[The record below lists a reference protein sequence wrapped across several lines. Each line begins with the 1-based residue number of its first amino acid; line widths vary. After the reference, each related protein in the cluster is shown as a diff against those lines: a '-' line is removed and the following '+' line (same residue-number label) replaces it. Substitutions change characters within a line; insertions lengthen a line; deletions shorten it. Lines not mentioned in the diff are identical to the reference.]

1 MDKFYKSFEDKFRGQ
16 RSEIKKRLLAYEP
29 FLQILKQQDE
39 KPAAVD
45 LGCGRGEW
53 LEILK
58 QNGFAVRGCDVSEEM
73 IKECEKNA
81 LEAKKQGAIEFLS
94 ELEDSSLALVSA
106 FQLVEHLEFSEL
118 CELIKQAR
126 RVLKDGGIL
135 ILETPNP
142 ENLRVAT
149 LTFYLDATHVKPIPP
164 MLLEYLC
171 EFEGFSNTFMMRLNS
186 NLSFSE
192 DLQNQNVT
200 LRDVLSSVGLDYAIL
215 GLKNGDEKTRE
226 AFLNAAKSGYS
237 FEELADRF
245 DVSAFE
251 NKTQMLELKNDV
263 WKESLE
269 TKEAL
274 WKESLETKE
283 ALWKSSLEIDDLRAQ
298 NARLHEDLEN
308 LLGKY
313 LALNHKVYVL
323 ENEAPVIKNDI
334 EQLKIFVAKFKRVAK
349 PLIWVYKFLRF
360 CKNLAKENLKKALK
374 FGINLTERAANSHP
388 KFKKNLKIFLNKFPA
403 LRARIFSLKG
413 QVRDDIYVSQEG
425 VFEPSVF
432 ALRHSR
438 EYERNL
444 ELKNLK
450 FNENFS
456 ELTVIGSISG
466 HYSLAAINRNIVFR
480 LLGKVKN
487 VFVICYHENYFDKIE
502 DIAITKDEYETLRS
516 IVPDKNAHP
525 KRSDDKVAI
534 YHHYPL
540 IEDVREGYGFEIA
553 VFFWEESRIPQRTIE
568 ILNSKYKG
576 ILVSTFFIKKIL
588 IDNGCYTPIKV
599 ADIPLKMPP
608 EPSVL
613 QENSEQKR
621 EIKLFHISS
630 CLPRKG
636 ADVLLRAFNEVC
648 KKAKFEL
655 SLTIKSF
662 PNPHN
667 SVTEQI
673 ELLVDKKYQSKIR
686 VILNE
691 DLTALDVANLYE
703 QCDIVVLPTRGEG
716 LNMPAIEGV
725 HYEKPVISTDFSG
738 QCEFLDGSCEFIGY
752 KFAPA
757 VTHFNLNY
765 SFWAEPSV
773 KDLGEKIIKVSEQIL
788 QNRAPNIEPLKH
800 KVDEMMFGEKNAL
813 NFISSISHLK
823 SFKNEPSE
831 LKIAYFSTY
840 NAVCGIA
847 EYSKYLT
854 DELTRAG
861 ANLEIYTW
869 SEQKRA
875 KESNLS
881 KENDEIKVFEIERE
895 KLLSGLET
903 DANII
908 WLQHHFT
915 FFEIDEKL
923 KSDVAALKSQGKICF
938 ITLHA
943 TKQIL
948 NYPRQTQQNWH
959 DTLYEFDRVFV
970 HSIDDLNTL
979 RLLGLADNVTLVP
992 HGTQNLA
999 PEQNKR
1005 KETDG
1010 KFKVGFFGLLFAHKN
1025 LPVLLQAFAKFSQ
1038 NTDAK
1043 LIIIS
1048 PVANAD
1054 SEAELQRCRKL
1065 CEKLN
1070 LDEKVE
1076 WNTEF
1081 LPIEEVN
1088 KKLSD
1093 CDVIVLPYGQTDE
1106 GASGA
1111 ARIALSVCKN
1121 VIVTPSRIFSEM
1133 KNVTIKTDGFND
1145 WHILEQLEKV
1155 KNSEIDAKIYDE
1167 RAKWLS
1173 ENSWSSIAGLYLRI
1187 FRAVATDKNFMR
1199 HLKNGE

>member
-1 MDKFYKSFEDKFRGQ
+1 MDKFYKSFEDKFRGH

-29 FLQILKQQDE
+29 FLQILKQNYDN
-39 KPAAVD
+39 PAAAD

-58 QNGFAVRGCDVSEEM
+58 QNGFAARGCDVSEEM
-73 IKECEKNA
+73 LKECEKNA
-81 LEAKKQGAIEFLS
+81 LEAKNQGAIEFLS

-135 ILETPNP
+135 LLETPNP

-149 LTFYLDATHVKPIPP
+149 LNFYLDVTHVKPIPP

-171 EFEGFSNTFMMRLNS
+171 EFEGFNNTFMMRLNS

-192 DLQNQNVT
+192 DLENQNVT
-200 LRDVLSSVGLDYAIL
+200 LRDVLSSVGLDYAVL

-263 WKESLE
+263 WKG
-269 TKEAL
+269 
-274 WKESLETKE
+274 SLETKE
-283 ALWKSSLEIDDLRAQ
+283 ALWKSSLELMESKNQIANLQ
-298 NARLHEDLEN
+298 NENARLHEDLEN

-425 VFEPSVF
+425 VFEPSIF

-444 ELKNLK
+444 ELKNLE

-588 IDNGCYTPIKV
+588 IDNGCYTPVKV

-636 ADVLLRAFNEVC
+636 ADVLLRAFNEAC

-673 ELLVDKKYQSKIR
+673 ELLVDKKYRSKIR

-725 HYEKPVISTDFSG
+725 HYEKPVISTDYSG

-788 QNRAPNIEPLKH
+788 QNRAPDIKPLKH

-823 SFKNEPSE
+823 SFKNKPSE

-854 DELTRAG
+854 NELVRAG

-869 SEQKRA
+869 SEQKRT
-875 KESNLS
+875 KEPNLAQ
-881 KENDEIKVFEIERE
+881 ENGVKVYEIERE

-1010 KFKVGFFGLLFAHKN
+1010 KFRVGFFGLLFAHKN

-1076 WNTEF
+1076 WSTEF

>member
-1 MDKFYKSFEDKFRGQ
+1 MDKFYKSFEDKFRGH

-29 FLQILKQQDE
+29 FLQILKQNNE
-39 KPAAVD
+39 NPAAVD

-58 QNGFAVRGCDVSEEM
+58 QNGFAARGCDVSEEM
-73 IKECEKNA
+73 LKECEKNA
-81 LEAKKQGAIEFLS
+81 LEAKNQGAIEFLS

-126 RVLKDGGIL
+126 RVLKDVGIL

-149 LTFYLDATHVKPIPP
+149 LNFYLDATHVKPIPP

-171 EFEGFSNTFMMRLNS
+171 EFEGFNNTFMMRLNS

-192 DLQNQNVT
+192 DLENHNVT

-263 WKESLE
+263 WKGF
-269 TKEAL
+269 
-274 WKESLETKE
+274 LETKE
-283 ALWKSSLEIDDLRAQ
+283 ALWKSSLELMESKNQIANLQ
-298 NARLHEDLEN
+298 NENARLHEDLEN

-349 PLIWVYKFLRF
+349 PLIWIYKFLRF

-444 ELKNLK
+444 ELKNLE

-456 ELTVIGSISG
+456 EITVIGSISG

-480 LLGKVKN
+480 LLNKVKN

-516 IVPDKNAHP
+516 IVPDKNAP
-525 KRSDDKVAI
+525 AIRTDDKVAI

-588 IDNGCYTPIKV
+588 IDNGCYTPVKV

-636 ADVLLRAFNEVC
+636 ADVLLRAFNEAC

-673 ELLVDKKYQSKIR
+673 ELLVDKKYRSKIR

-725 HYEKPVISTDFSG
+725 HYKKPVISTDYSG

-788 QNRAPNIEPLKH
+788 QNRAPDIKPLKH

-854 DELTRAG
+854 NELVRAG

-869 SEQKRA
+869 SEQKRT
-875 KESNLS
+875 KEPNLAQ
-881 KENDEIKVFEIERE
+881 ENGVKVYEIERE

-1010 KFKVGFFGLLFAHKN
+1010 KFRVGFFGLLFAHKN

>member
-1 MDKFYKSFEDKFRGQ
+1 MDKFYKSFEDKFRGH

-39 KPAAVD
+39 KPAAAD

-58 QNGFAVRGCDVSEEM
+58 QNGFAARGCDVSDEM

-81 LEAKKQGAIEFLS
+81 LETKNQGAIEFLS

-106 FQLVEHLEFSEL
+106 FQLAEHLEFSEL

-149 LTFYLDATHVKPIPP
+149 LTFYLDVTHVKPIPP

-171 EFEGFSNTFMMRLNS
+171 EFEGFNNTFMMRLNS

-192 DLQNQNVT
+192 DLENQNVT
-200 LRDVLSSVGLDYAIL
+200 LRDVLSSVGLDYAVL

-263 WKESLE
+263 WKGF
-269 TKEAL
+269 
-274 WKESLETKE
+274 LETKE
-283 ALWKSSLEIDDLRAQ
+283 ALWKSSLELMESKNQIANLQ
-298 NARLHEDLEN
+298 NENARLHEDLEN

-349 PLIWVYKFLRF
+349 PLIWIYKFLRF

-444 ELKNLK
+444 ELKNLE

-466 HYSLAAINRNIVFR
+466 HYSLASINRNIVFR

-588 IDNGCYTPIKV
+588 IDNGCYTPVKV

-636 ADVLLRAFNEVC
+636 VDVLLRAFNEAC

-673 ELLVDKKYQSKIR
+673 ELLVDKKYRSKIR

-725 HYEKPVISTDFSG
+725 HYEKPVISTDYSG
-738 QCEFLDGSCEFIGY
+738 QCEFLDDSCEFIGY

-788 QNRAPNIEPLKH
+788 QNRAPDIKPLKH

-869 SEQKRA
+869 SEQKRT
-875 KESNLS
+875 KEPNLAQ
-881 KENDEIKVFEIERE
+881 ENGIKVYEIERE

-923 KSDVAALKSQGKICF
+923 KSYVAALKSQGKICF

-979 RLLGLADNVTLVP
+979 RLLGLTDNVTLVP

-1010 KFKVGFFGLLFAHKN
+1010 KFRVGFFGLLFAHKN

>member
-1 MDKFYKSFEDKFRGQ
+1 MNKFYKSFEDKFRGQ

-39 KPAAVD
+39 KPAAAD

-58 QNGFAVRGCDVSEEM
+58 QNGFTARGCDLSEEM
-73 IKECEKNA
+73 LKECEKNA

-149 LTFYLDATHVKPIPP
+149 LTFYLDVTHVKPIPP

-171 EFEGFSNTFMMRLNS
+171 EFEGFNNTFMMRLNS

-192 DLQNQNVT
+192 DLENQNVT
-200 LRDVLSSVGLDYAIL
+200 LRDVLSSVGLDYAVL

-263 WKESLE
+263 WKGF
-269 TKEAL
+269 
-274 WKESLETKE
+274 LETKE
-283 ALWKSSLEIDDLRAQ
+283 ALWKSSLELMESKNQIANLQ
-298 NARLHEDLEN
+298 NENARLHEDLEN

-334 EQLKIFVAKFKRVAK
+334 EHLKIFVAKFKRVAK

-360 CKNLAKENLKKALK
+360 CKNLAKENLKKTLK

-403 LRARIFSLKG
+403 IRARIFSLKG

-540 IEDVREGYGFEIA
+540 IEDVRKGYGFEIA
-553 VFFWEESRIPQRTIE
+553 VFFWEESRIPPRTIE
-568 ILNSKYKG
+568 ILNAKYKV

-588 IDNGCYTPIKV
+588 IDNGCYTPVKV

-673 ELLVDKKYQSKIR
+673 ELLVDKKYRSKIR

-725 HYEKPVISTDFSG
+725 HYEKPVISTDYSG
-738 QCEFLDGSCEFIGY
+738 QCEFLDDSCEFVGY

-788 QNRAPNIEPLKH
+788 QNRAPDIKPLKH

-854 DELTRAG
+854 DELTQAG

>member
-1 MDKFYKSFEDKFRGQ
+1 MDKFYKSFEDKFRGH

-29 FLQILKQQDE
+29 FLQILKQNNE
-39 KPAAVD
+39 NPAAVD

-58 QNGFAVRGCDVSEEM
+58 QNGFTARGCDLSEEM
-73 IKECEKNA
+73 LKECEKNA

-118 CELIKQAR
+118 FELIKQAR

-149 LTFYLDATHVKPIPP
+149 LNFYLDATHVKPIPP

-171 EFEGFSNTFMMRLNS
+171 EFEGFNNTFMMRLNS

-192 DLQNQNVT
+192 DLENQNVT
-200 LRDVLSSVGLDYAIL
+200 LRDVLSSVGLDYAVL

-245 DVSAFE
+245 DVSTFE

-263 WKESLE
+263 WKG
-269 TKEAL
+269 
-274 WKESLETKE
+274 SLETKE
-283 ALWKSSLEIDDLRAQ
+283 ALWKSSLELMESKNQIVNLQ
-298 NARLHEDLEN
+298 NENARLHEDLEN

-413 QVRDDIYVSQEG
+413 QVRDDIYVSQDG

-432 ALRHSR
+432 ALRHSK

-444 ELKNLK
+444 ELKNLE
-450 FNENFS
+450 FTENFS

-553 VFFWEESRIPQRTIE
+553 VFFWEESRIPPRTIE

-588 IDNGCYTPIKV
+588 IDNGCYTPVKV

-613 QENSEQKR
+613 QENSEQKH

-636 ADVLLRAFNEVC
+636 ADVLLRAFNEAC

-673 ELLVDKKYQSKIR
+673 ELLVDKKYRSKIR

-725 HYEKPVISTDFSG
+725 HYEKPVISTDYSG

-854 DELTRAG
+854 DELARAG

-875 KESNLS
+875 KEPNLAQ
-881 KENDEIKVFEIERE
+881 ENGVKVYEIEQE
-895 KLLSGLET
+895 KLLSELKT

-979 RLLGLADNVTLVP
+979 RLLGLTDNVTLVP

-999 PEQNKR
+999 PEQSKR

-1010 KFKVGFFGLLFAHKN
+1010 KFRIGFFGLLFAHKN

-1070 LDEKVE
+1070 LDEKAE

-1111 ARIALSVCKN
+1111 ARIALSACKN

-1173 ENSWSSIAGLYLRI
+1173 QNSWNSIAGLYLRI

>member
-1 MDKFYKSFEDKFRGQ
+1 MDKFYKSFEDKFRGH

-39 KPAAVD
+39 KPAAAD

-58 QNGFAVRGCDVSEEM
+58 QNGFTARGCDLSEEM

-81 LEAKKQGAIEFLS
+81 LEAKNQGAIEFLS

-135 ILETPNP
+135 LLETPNP

-149 LTFYLDATHVKPIPP
+149 LNFYLDVTHIKPIPP

-171 EFEGFSNTFMMRLNS
+171 EFEGFNNTFMMRLNS

-192 DLQNQNVT
+192 DLENQNVT
-200 LRDVLSSVGLDYAIL
+200 LRDVLSSVGLDYAVL

-226 AFLNAAKSGYS
+226 VFLNAAKSGYS

-263 WKESLE
+263 WKD
-269 TKEAL
+269 
-274 WKESLETKE
+274 SLETKE
-283 ALWKSSLEIDDLRAQ
+283 ALWKSSLELMESKNQIANLQ
-298 NARLHEDLEN
+298 NENARLHEDLEN

-444 ELKNLK
+444 ELKNLE

-553 VFFWEESRIPQRTIE
+553 VFFWEESRIPPRTIE
-568 ILNSKYKG
+568 ILNAKYKG

-588 IDNGCYTPIKV
+588 IDNGCYTPVKV

-636 ADVLLRAFNEVC
+636 ADVLLRAFNEAC

-673 ELLVDKKYQSKIR
+673 ELLVDKKYRSKIR

-725 HYEKPVISTDFSG
+725 HYEKPIISTDYSG
-738 QCEFLDGSCEFIGY
+738 QCEFLDDSCEFIGY

-788 QNRAPNIEPLKH
+788 QNHAPDIKPLKH

-869 SEQKRA
+869 SEQKRT
-875 KESNLS
+875 KEPNLAQ
-881 KENDEIKVFEIERE
+881 ENGVKVYEIERE

-923 KSDVAALKSQGKICF
+923 KSDAAALKSHGKICF